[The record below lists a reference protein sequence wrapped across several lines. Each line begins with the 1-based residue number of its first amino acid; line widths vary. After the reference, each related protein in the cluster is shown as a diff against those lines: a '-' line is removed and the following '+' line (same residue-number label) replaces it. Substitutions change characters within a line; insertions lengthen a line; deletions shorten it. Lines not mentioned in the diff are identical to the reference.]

1 MVNISAKTEYA
12 CIAVVDLAAEYATGE
27 PVRLKAIAERHG
39 IPSRFLVQIML
50 QLKSAGLVNSIRGAA
65 GGYQLSR
72 DPALI
77 SLGDVMRVIDGRDS
91 GPKSNLSESNATTSI
106 LLGVWN
112 EVHQSRNE
120 ILDNVS
126 VSELATQ
133 ARATGGDMYY
143 I

>member
-12 CIAVVDLAAEYATGE
+12 CIAVVELAAQHAHGE
-27 PVRLKAIAERHG
+27 PVRLKSIAERHG

-72 DPALI
+72 EPSSI
-77 SLGDVMRVIDGRDS
+77 SLGDVMRVLDGRES
-91 GPKSNLSESNATTSI
+91 GPKSNLAESNATTTA
-106 LLGVWN
+106 LLRVWN
-112 EVHQSRNE
+112 EVHTSQNE
-120 ILDNVS
+120 ILDNVAI
-126 VSELATQ
+126 SELA
-133 ARATGGDMYY
+133 AEAKATDGDMYY